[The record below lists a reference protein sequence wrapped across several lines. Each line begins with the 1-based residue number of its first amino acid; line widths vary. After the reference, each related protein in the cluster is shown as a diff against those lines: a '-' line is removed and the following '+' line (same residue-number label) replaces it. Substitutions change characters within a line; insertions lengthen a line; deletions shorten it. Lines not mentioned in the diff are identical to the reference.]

1 MRLFAPA
8 ATALM
13 ILWSITPAS
22 ASSCSEAA
30 ASCKSS
36 AGASQPRIVADCET
50 ARAQCLKTGTFV
62 GPSSGKMWTNLQKK

>member
-8 ATALM
+8 IAPLL

-22 ASSCSEAA
+22 ASSCSEPA

-50 ARAQCLKTGTFV
+50 ARAQCLKTGV
-62 GPSSGKMWTNLQKK
+62 GPSSGTMSTNLQKK